1 MCEIPKGC
9 GSGGGGSLPSAA
21 TSVRARVRLFIFYF
35 NIFQCVVLQV
45 QQPKVTSVLTEPQRA
60 LISTISEGQKAVEQA
75 QEILET
81 KLEVPDLGTDPV
93 RVLCLII
100 HLIDAFH
107 NCFIIVGLNQME
119 TDAIGHEQ
127 TKYFVANCSDERG
140 YGLCH
145 HSHFWYSFI

>member
-1 MCEIPKGC
+1 M
-9 GSGGGGSLPSAA
+9 PSAA

-35 NIFQCVVLQV
+35 NIFLCVVLQV

-93 RVLCLII
+93 RVFRLII
-100 HLIDAFH
+100 HLIDVFY
-107 NCFIIVGLNQME
+107 NCFITVLVLLI
-119 TDAIGHEQ
+119 
-127 TKYFVANCSDERG
+127 
-140 YGLCH
+140 
-145 HSHFWYSFI
+145 